1 MWRFDCRVKLAA
13 CLRVLADKSL
23 APRPKFDRC
32 ATRHKLVSP
41 LTPFPLTVLVRWI
54 GCLRTPPLPFSPNC
68 GNGLTT
74 LILCSP
80 LLPAHAP
87 TEWAA
92 LFVGGVVA
100 FSMLALLAYLLIH
113 FSADLYGNSFAL

>member
-54 GCLRTPPLPFSPNC
+54 GCLRTPPFPLFTQLWEWAHPDILLAFAPRPRANRMGSAVCWRRGRLLNAGPPRLPFDS
-68 GNGLTT
+68 L
-74 LILCSP
+74 
-80 LLPAHAP
+80 
-87 TEWAA
+87 
-92 LFVGGVVA
+92 
-100 FSMLALLAYLLIH
+100 
-113 FSADLYGNSFAL
+113 